1 MRAPPNQPPSLPELA
16 ASPPL
21 LEARG
26 LTWRAGG
33 RTILGPVDLAV
44 ERGESLVVVGPNGA
58 GKTTLLRLLAGLLAP
73 SAGERRLGGR
83 PFAAYSRKGLARQ
96 IAYVPQLRPVRVPL
110 SVEEVVLLGRYPHLG
125 SFQVAPSRRDFEAV
139 AEALAMV
146 RIEALRERPVD
157 ELSGGERQAV
167 YIAAALAQEAELL
180 VLDEPTTHLDP
191 RHQREI
197 ATLVPRLRREAGRTV
212 VTATHD
218 LNLASLIASR
228 VLALREGRILAA
240 GSPSEL
246 MEPATL
252 AALFDAP
259 FEVVRTGERPVT
271 LLRLDAAPSE
281 EAEDAGEGKA

>member
-1 MRAPPNQPPSLPELA
+1 MTAPA
-16 ASPPL
+16 AGAAPPL

-26 LTWRAGG
+26 LTWRAGD

-73 SAGERRLGGR
+73 SAGERRYSGR

-125 SFQVAPSRRDFEAV
+125 AFQVAPSRRDFEAV

-228 VLALREGRILAA
+228 VVALREGRILAA
-240 GSPSEL
+240 GRPAEL
-246 MEPATL
+246 MVPATL

-259 FEVVRTGERPVT
+259 FEVVRAGERPVT
-271 LLRLDAAPSE
+271 LLRLDAG
-281 EAEDAGEGKA
+281 EDRGEGR

>member
-1 MRAPPNQPPSLPELA
+1 VSPLEDAGAPGTA
-16 ASPPL
+16 PL

-26 LTWRAGG
+26 LAWRADG

-73 SAGERRLGGR
+73 SAGERRFAGK
-83 PFAAYSRKGLARQ
+83 PFAAYSRKGLARR

-125 SFQVAPSRRDFEAV
+125 TFQVAPSRRDFEAV
-139 AEALAMV
+139 AEALAVV

-197 ATLVPRLRREAGRTV
+197 AALVPRLRREAGRTV
-212 VTATHD
+212 LTATHD

-228 VLALREGRILAA
+228 VVALREGSILAA
-240 GSPSEL
+240 GSPAEL

-259 FEVVRTGERPVT
+259 FEIVRAGERPVT
-271 LLRLDAAPSE
+271 LLRLDP
-281 EAEDAGEGKA
+281 GEGEAGDGPGSEA